1 MEELGI
7 PSSLWLTSGMTLAN
21 FCLRTSNE
29 ASDLC
34 MEELKTSLKSEI
46 VDVDVYAEMNS
57 VKVET
62 YGSGPAGFFA

>member
-29 ASDLC
+29 ASVLC

-46 VDVDVYAEMNS
+46 VDAEKNS
-57 VKVET
+57 VKIET

>member
-1 MEELGI
+1 
-7 PSSLWLTSGMTLAN
+7 
-21 FCLRTSNE
+21 
-29 ASDLC
+29 

-46 VDVDVYAEMNS
+46 VDVDVNAEKNS